1 MQRATPCYTA
11 AVPYPSRGT
20 DNPAETTKPA
30 VNLSVT
36 QSNLQAPVRPTL
48 NRIEL
53 HAAWN
58 ALVQSWR
65 PIWQASDVGERWRDF
80 AQHCQ
85 QLVELARAAQL
96 GTLEA
101 QMAPLLGL
109 LGPDHPL
116 GNAEKA
122 RVDQLLP
129 AVFAA
134 VRAALEDRGRQVERN
149 IGGDSLP
156 LVVLLARDALAH
168 RDLLV
173 QMEHYGYALKVFTQ
187 YRHGVRY
194 AVMNR
199 AVAVVAQLDG
209 VLDEETTTLI
219 QELNR
224 SNLKWFALSEE
235 GSFPVRLQAV
245 RHDAQGFFVTPLM
258 VNALVD
264 AVDPIAFESKD
275 EPFRVLTLDDS
286 PTVLASIERI
296 LGQFP
301 NLHVRS
307 LRDPS
312 RILETLMDFA
322 PDVLLLDFYMDG
334 CTGLEVARIIRQNKS
349 FESIPIVYLT
359 SETSESVQQEA
370 MRQGGDDFLTKP
382 ISAGQL
388 VSAVVSKAERY
399 RGLRRLMV
407 EDSLTGLF
415 NHVKT
420 KTLLQQT
427 LLLADRQG
435 VPVSYAILDI
445 DHFKQVNDTYGHT
458 TGDKVIKSLAR
469 YLRQRMRRS
478 DVVGRYGGEEFV
490 VVLFDSPPADALE
503 RIETLRK
510 GFAGIFH
517 QTEQGMFAAT
527 FSAGIAHF
535 PAYSTM
541 MELMVA
547 ADDALYVSKRN
558 GRNRSSLAEHSV
570 PE

>member
-1 MQRATPCYTA
+1 MS
-11 AVPYPSRGT
+11 PS
-20 DNPAETTKPA
+20 NPPP
-30 VNLSVT
+30 S
-36 QSNLQAPVRPTL
+36 VRPSL

-65 PIWQASDVGERWRDF
+65 PIWQASDAGERWREF
-80 AQHCQ
+80 ALHCQ
-85 QLVELARAAQL
+85 RLGELASACQL
-96 GTLEA
+96 GALET
-101 QMAPLLGL
+101 QMAPLLDM
-109 LGPDHPL
+109 LGSDRRY
-116 GNAEKA
+116 GDADKA

-129 AVFAA
+129 AIFAA
-134 VRAALEDRGRQVERN
+134 VRAALEERGRQAERSS
-149 IGGDSLP
+149 GGEALP
-156 LVVLLARDALAH
+156 LVVLLAREAQSH

-173 QMEHYGYALKVFTQ
+173 QMEHYGYAFKVFTQ

-194 AVMNR
+194 ALMNR

-209 VLDEETTTLI
+209 ELDAETI
-219 QELNR
+219 SVVQEMNR
-224 SNLKWFALSEE
+224 CGLKWFALSDE
-235 GSFPVRLQAV
+235 GSFRLRLQAV

-258 VNALVD
+258 VNSLVD

-286 PTVLASIERI
+286 ATVLASIERI

-322 PDVLLLDFYMDG
+322 PDVLLLDFHMDG

-490 VVLFDSPPADALE
+490 VVLFDSSPADALE

-510 GFAGIFH
+510 GFSGIFH
-517 QTEQGMFAAT
+517 QTEQGMFSAT

-535 PAYSTM
+535 PAYPTM

-547 ADDALYVSKRN
+547 ADDALYVSKRS
-558 GRNRSSLAEHSV
+558 GRNRCSIAERSI
-570 PE
+570 PD